1 MMSTRAA
8 LAERLVAA
16 RSDDWVLTIQLD
28 APSAPANPGTTG
40 TGPIRAFLAGFLF
53 NRDALARDLHLDD
66 ADDEQVLLAAYERA
80 GDAAV
85 ALLRGRFAAAVFDAR
100 ARRAIVARDPLG
112 SRPLFYTQVGRAVH
126 FATTPQLLVAL
137 PGVSRDVNR
146 GALADHLCHRW
157 PHREETFFAAVRRV
171 PPGWRAEIRDGALR
185 VRRYWDP
192 APNDRIEWLEDED
205 AGRFDALFDQSVE
218 RCLDT
223 GSTGV
228 FLSGGL
234 DSISVAAVATD
245 RAAHRSVPRPLALS
259 LGFPDPRCDE
269 RHLQAAVAR
278 ELGLRQHLVDFWDAV
293 GPKGL
298 LAQSL
303 ELNATLAS
311 PVLNTWGPAYHALA
325 RRGRIDGVRTIMT
338 GMGGDEWLS
347 VSPLISADMLSRG
360 DVAGTVR
367 FLRMALRSH
376 TLSRARIVRNVF
388 WTFGLRPLASRALH
402 RLAPDAWQRSR
413 TARQVRNDAAWV
425 APDAGLRT
433 QLRDRAQYNL
443 GPADPPGGF
452 YVHELRSSL
461 DHSLVSWELEEQY
474 QFGAAIGVNI
484 MHPFWDA
491 DLVDLLFRLR
501 PNTLNRGG
509 RSKGLV
515 RESLARRFPSLGF
528 ERQRKL
534 SGTQFYRAIMEKE
547 GPAVLRAA
555 GRFSTLDAL
564 GVVDGAQAL
573 RAADAAFGQAPRAW
587 SQVWNLV
594 NLEAW
599 ARAHAK

>member
-1 MMSTRAA
+1 MPSSAA
-8 LAERLVAA
+8 LAERLAPL
-16 RSDDWVLTIQLD
+16 RSDDWVLSVSLD
-28 APSAPANPGTTG
+28 APAAPVASDLTG
-40 TGPIRAFLAGFLF
+40 TGHIRAFFAGFLF
-53 NRDALARDLHLDD
+53 DRPALARALTLEPADD
-66 ADDEQVLLAAYERA
+66 AQILLAAYEQHGEA
-80 GDAAV
+80 GLAR
-85 ALLRGRFAAAVFDAR
+85 LRGRFAAAIFDAS
-100 ARRAIVARDPLG
+100 AARAIVARDPLG
-112 SRPLFYTQVGRAVH
+112 SRPLFYTQVARTVH
-126 FATTPQLLVAL
+126 FATTPQQLARL
-137 PGVSRDVNR
+137 PGVSRDLNR

-171 PPGWRAEIRDGALR
+171 PPGWLAEISHGAMR

-192 APNDRIEWLEDED
+192 APNGEIGWLDDDE
-205 AGRFDALFDQSVE
+205 ASRFDELFDQSID

-223 GSTGV
+223 GTAGV

-234 DSISVAAVATD
+234 DSISVAAVATN
-245 RAAHRSVPRPLALS
+245 RAARRGGPRPIALS

-278 ELGLRQHLVDFWDAV
+278 ELGLRQHLVDFWEAV
-293 GPKGL
+293 GARGL

-303 ELNATLAS
+303 ELNASLAS

-325 RRGRIDGVRTIMT
+325 RRGRMDGVRTIMT

-347 VSPLISADMLSRG
+347 VSPLISADMLARG
-360 DVAGTVR
+360 DLAGTLG

-388 WTFGLRPLASRALH
+388 WTFGLRPLASRTLH
-402 RLAPDAWQRSR
+402 RLAPAAWQRSR
-413 TARQVRNDAAWV
+413 AARQVRNDLPWI
-425 APDAGLRT
+425 APDPALRR
-433 QLRDRAQYNL
+433 QLRERAQFNL

-452 YVHELRSSL
+452 YAHEIRTSL

-474 QFGAAIGVNI
+474 QFGAAIGVDI

-491 DLVDLLFRLR
+491 DLVEMLFRLR
-501 PNTLNRGG
+501 PDVLNRGG

-547 GPAVLRAA
+547 GPAVLRTV
-555 GRFSTLDAL
+555 GRFDALDAL
-564 GVVDGAQAL
+564 GVVDGGRAW
-573 RAADAAFGQAPRAW
+573 RAAEAAFDQAPRVW

-599 ARAHAK
+599 ARAHAN